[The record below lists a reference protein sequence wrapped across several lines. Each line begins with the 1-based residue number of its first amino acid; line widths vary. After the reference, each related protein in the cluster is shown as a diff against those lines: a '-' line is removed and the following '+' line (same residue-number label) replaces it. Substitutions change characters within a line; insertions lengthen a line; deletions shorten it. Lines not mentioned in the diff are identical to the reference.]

1 MSEESVIY
9 AALISGLG
17 AIVIVIVKHWRA
29 SKCWTKN
36 ECCSCN
42 LYREPAS
49 PDSNPL
55 DTNNVTFKVDL
66 DITDDNDIKD
76 DIKDD
81 IDVNNDVNI
90 IKETIINISTKPNRR
105 RYLSP
110 IDEEHIPS
118 TSHKIEIQE
127 ADSPLENI
135 SQV

>member
-9 AALISGLG
+9 AAIISGFG
-17 AIVIVIVKHWRA
+17 AIIIVLVKHWRA

-36 ECCSCN
+36 ECCSCK

-55 DTNNVTFKVDL
+55 ESNSVTFKVDL
-66 DITDDNDIKD
+66 

-90 IKETIINISTKPNRR
+90 IEETIIHTSPKPTRR
-105 RYLSP
+105 RYLSS

-118 TSHKIEIQE
+118 STHKIEINE
-127 ADSPLENI
+127 NCIPLENI

>member
-9 AALISGLG
+9 ASIISGFG
-17 AIVIVIVKHWRA
+17 AIIIVIIKHWRA

-55 DTNNVTFKVDL
+55 DTTNVTFKVDL
-66 DITDDNDIKD
+66 DVNDDNI
-76 DIKDD
+76 
-81 IDVNNDVNI
+81 VE
-90 IKETIINISTKPNRR
+90 ETIILHTSPKQTRR
-105 RYLSP
+105 IYLSS
-110 IDEEHIPS
+110 IDEEEHIPI
-118 TSHKIEIQE
+118 TEPTIEIKE
-127 ADSPLENI
+127 TTHLENI

>member
-17 AIVIVIVKHWRA
+17 AIVIVLVKHWRA

-42 LYREPAS
+42 LYREPAF

-66 DITDDNDIKD
+66 

-90 IKETIINISTKPNRR
+90 IKETIINISTAPKSR

-118 TSHKIEIQE
+118 TSHKIESQE